1 MGPAGMSKE
10 EIQRIATEV
19 KRVFQLP
26 EVKDKLISMGLDPNP
41 QGPQALNKL
50 IQAESKKYSKLIK
63 EIGITAE

>member
-1 MGPAGMSKE
+1 
-10 EIQRIATEV
+10 
-19 KRVFQLP
+19 
-26 EVKDKLISMGLDPNP
+26 MGLDPNP